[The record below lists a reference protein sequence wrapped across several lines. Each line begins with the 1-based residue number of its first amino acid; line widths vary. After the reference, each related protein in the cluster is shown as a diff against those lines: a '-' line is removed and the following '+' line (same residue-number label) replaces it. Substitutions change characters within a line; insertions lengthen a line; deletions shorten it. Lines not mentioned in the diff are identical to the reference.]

1 MTSILALDMGKRR
14 TGVALYD
21 ERVGMPLPL
30 DTIAHR
36 STKELVTKIAV
47 LCREKS
53 VVHMVVGL
61 PLLPSGLE
69 GEQAAFVRSVS
80 RALESLAPISFL
92 DERYSTPAIR
102 ESDPD
107 AAAACSILT
116 TYLDRQKREQ

>member
-1 MTSILALDMGKRR
+1 MTAILALDIGKRR
-14 TGVALYD
+14 SGVAIYD
-21 ERVGMPLPL
+21 EAVGMPFPL

-36 STKELVTKIAV
+36 STKELVTKVAE
-47 LCREKS
+47 LCSERS
-53 VVHMVVGL
+53 VVHIVVGL
-61 PLLPSGLE
+61 PLLLSGEE

-80 RALESLAPISFL
+80 QALEALAPISFL

-116 TYLDRQKREQ
+116 TYLDRQKR